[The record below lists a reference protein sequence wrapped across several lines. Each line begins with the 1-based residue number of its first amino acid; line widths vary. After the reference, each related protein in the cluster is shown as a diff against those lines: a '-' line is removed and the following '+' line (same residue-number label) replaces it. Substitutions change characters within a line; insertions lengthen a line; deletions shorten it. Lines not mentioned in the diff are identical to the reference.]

1 MGAHIIK
8 IMASGTFDLIHPG
21 HAFYLE
27 QARQLGGDN
36 PILFVVIA
44 TDKTV
49 EKHKRIPI
57 MNQEQRAE
65 MISKL
70 KMVDEVFIGDE
81 EDPLKIV
88 KREQPDIIAI
98 GPDQHFDIE
107 KLEET
112 LKNNNINSRV
122 VKIKDYKKFELDS
135 TCKIIKKIKETNF
148 NKNVFDD
155 CE

>member
-1 MGAHIIK
+1 
-8 IMASGTFDLIHPG
+8 MASGTFDIIHPG

-27 QARQLGGDN
+27 EAKKLGGAGAE
-36 PILFVVIA
+36 LFVVIA

-57 MNQEQRAE
+57 MDQEQRAE

-70 KMVDEVFIGDE
+70 KVVDDVFIGDE
-81 EDPLKIV
+81 NDPFKIV
-88 KREQPDIIAI
+88 LDKKPDIIAI
-98 GPDQHFDIE
+98 GPDQNFSPE
-107 KLEET
+107 KLQKQLQSMGLSCE
-112 LKNNNINSRV
+112 V

-135 TCKIIKKIKETNF
+135 SCKIIKKIKRTHFDE
-148 NKNVFDD
+148 KVFDD

>member
-1 MGAHIIK
+1 MDSIK
-8 IMASGTFDLIHPG
+8 VMATGTFDIIHPG

-27 QARQLGGDN
+27 EAKKLGGSDAE
-36 PILFVVIA
+36 LFVVIA

-57 MNQEQRAE
+57 MGQNQRAE

-81 EDPLKIV
+81 NDPFKIV
-88 KREQPDIIAI
+88 KDKKPDIIAI
-98 GPDQHFDIE
+98 GPDQNFQIE
-107 KLEET
+107 KLQKQ
-112 LKNNNINSRV
+112 LQDKGLSSKV
-122 VKIKDYKKFELDS
+122 VKINDYKKFELDS
-135 TCKIIKKIKETNF
+135 SCKIIKKIKETH
-148 NKNVFDD
+148 FDKKSFED